1 MVANRNLAPQAG
13 KYARY
18 ELERRWLLE
27 RLPEGA
33 DAGSMI
39 VDRYIEGTRL
49 RLRHAEPPHEQFKL
63 SQKEAPAPPDYALTV
78 ITTIYLTSREY
89 DVFAALPARELC
101 KRRHHSGR
109 YSIDVFGGEL
119 EGLILA
125 ETEFPSEEEMR
136 AHPIPDFAV
145 RDVSDDVRYTGGWL
159 VENGLPS

>member
-18 ELERRWLLE
+18 ELERRWLVE
-27 RLPEGA
+27 RLPQGA
-33 DAGSMI
+33 DAGSRI

-78 ITTIYLTSREY
+78 ITTIYLTPEEY
-89 DVFAALPARELC
+89 AVFAALPARVLR
-101 KRRHHSGR
+101 KRRHHFGR
-109 YSIDVFGGEL
+109 YSIDVFEGEL
-119 EGLILA
+119 AGLVLA

-136 AHPIPDFAV
+136 AHPPPDFAV

-159 VENGLPS
+159 VANGAPS